1 MTISPC
7 MLHVEDVKDFLND
20 FRIGETFSLP
30 FLFYD
35 FGLAGKSITPHQFN
49 MCFAS

>member
-1 MTISPC
+1 MIQ
-7 MLHVEDVKDFLND
+7 VEDVEDFLNA
-20 FRIGETFSLP
+20 FRKGETSSFP